1 MKNILLVIIILII
14 QSCTNGS
21 KKSTKDIISSQDMIK
36 ILTQRHI
43 LVSEFNTFQYQGDTN
58 KNHIDSLL
66 SNCYL
71 SLGYNDNDFDKSWNY
86 YISDAN
92 EELLIIYDQVLQE
105 LEIIQQK
112 SKN

>member
-1 MKNILLVIIILII
+1 MKNILLVIIILMI

-43 LVSEFNTFQYQGDTN
+43 LVSELNTFQYQGDTN

-71 SLGYNDNDFDKSWNY
+71 SLGYSDNDFDKSWNY

>member
-21 KKSTKDIISSQDMIK
+21 NKSRKDIISSEDMIK

-43 LVSEFNTFQYQGDTN
+43 VISELNTFQYEGDISEN
-58 KNHIDSLL
+58 YIDSLL

-71 SLGYNDNDFDKSWNY
+71 SLGYSDNDFDKSWNY
-86 YISDAN
+86 YISDDN
-92 EELLIIYDQVLQE
+92 VELLIIYDKVLQE
-105 LEIIQQK
+105 LEIVQQK